1 MESSM
6 GSMHTDVRVGGVKV
20 IGSEIRRN
28 NTRLFLQ
35 IMSYDANMSSLLELT
50 SLLLA
55 FIVNGICW
63 TCIAGYPFKHLF
75 EFVFF

>member
-28 NTRLFLQ
+28 NTRLVLQ
-35 IMSYDANMSSLLELT
+35 IVL
-50 SLLLA
+50 
-55 FIVNGICW
+55 
-63 TCIAGYPFKHLF
+63 
-75 EFVFF
+75 